1 MVVFQALTWEAR
13 DVENEHLITI
23 LGRGQ
28 DGKSVAVTTPF
39 KPYFFVKMKKGV
51 TETDAKLLF
60 SRIPKAINYTLEKSK
75 DLWGFQ
81 NNEKFIFMKLNFD
94 TLADMKFCDRKLSKP
109 LGDDVIPLR
118 VYESNID
125 PMLRLMH
132 RTGISSTGWLE
143 VTHCT
148 RSHLCRVDMDLFCND
163 WKTLKPFVK
172 DSNAPF
178 VVASFDIETH
188 SSTGK
193 FPDPNIPGD
202 SVFQIALSLK
212 HLGETE
218 CYDKT
223 CLCYKNTSELEE
235 DQNIVSFETEKELLI
250 AFKNYLFEHDIDIM
264 TGWNIF
270 GFDLEYLYTRA
281 VICGCVAEF
290 SRLGKIKDM
299 ETKMV
304 YKKLSSSA
312 LGDNLLK
319 MLPMSGR
326 YIFDLFQEIKREQK
340 LDSYSLNHVS
350 KIFLN
355 DQKIDMSPKE
365 MFARFEE
372 GDPNKLAEVAE
383 YCIKDTL
390 LPHRLMDKLCNLLN
404 LFEMAKATWVPLC
417 FLSERG
423 QQIKVFSQLARKS
436 REIGFMIPTI
446 RWGDNKILTD
456 EGYEGATVLEA
467 HTGAYYTPITALDF
481 EGLYPSIMMAH
492 NLCYSSLV
500 LDPKYG
506 NIPGVTYEEFKI
518 GTKTYKF
525 AQDVPSLLPEIL
537 AELKKFRKQAK
548 KDMAQAEGD
557 LKKVYNGKQL
567 AYKISMNSVY
577 GFTGA
582 SKGILPCVAIAST
595 VTAEGRHMIEQTKQ
609 HVEENFPGAVVRY
622 GDSVTPDTALIIKI
636 NNHVKTCRIDSLVH
650 EYEKRSDGKETSVLE
665 GVEVWTENGF
675 TKIQQVVRHRTQK
688 KIYRVVTH
696 TGIVDCTEDHS
707 LLLPDASEISPE
719 DVNIKT
725 ELLHGNS
732 VNAMSETD
740 MTVSLQE
747 AKVMG
752 FFYGDGSCGS
762 YNGKNTWALN
772 NANIDFLLEMQ
783 TLCPF
788 ATTLCDTLD
797 SSGVYKLSANGD
809 VKSVVNRYRG
819 MFYNDHREKI
829 VPSCIL
835 NAPIDIVQ
843 AFVDGY
849 YMADGDKDVNG
860 YTRMDNKGKEGTSG
874 LFLLG
879 RRLGYNV
886 SINTREDKI
895 NVFRL
900 TWTRSSQRRSPTAIK
915 KIIYM
920 GETDEYVYDLTT
932 TSHHFAVSP
941 GDLVVHNTDSVMV
954 EFDMQ
959 GRTGEAALEYS
970 WELGEQAAEMC
981 NSLFKRPKNLEL
993 EKVYWPYILYSKK
1006 RYAAKLWTQNREGKM
1021 KMDYIDVKGLQVV
1034 RRDNTLFV
1042 RNTCK
1047 ELLDVILES
1056 KNSEGA
1062 KKLAHAKA
1070 VNLLAGDVP
1079 MEDLILSQKLSDS
1092 YKVSGK
1098 SMSISDPK
1106 ANQINQAHVKVVV
1119 KMREREPGSEPQSGD
1134 RVPYVLVKKETKN
1147 PTQFELAEDP
1157 VWVKNNNLELDY
1169 NYYFTNKFMNPI
1181 CDLLE
1186 PLVEDPKQEIFGD
1199 LIPKK
1204 PRARKTKEKAAEG
1217 CATVDNLFKKFNQS
1231 NSK

>member
-13 DVENEHLITI
+13 DVDNEHLITI
-23 LGRGQ
+23 LGRTQ
-28 DGKSVAVTTPF
+28 DDKSVAVTTPF

-51 TETDAKLLF
+51 SELDAKTLF
-60 SRIPKAINYTLEKSK
+60 GKIPKAINYEFVKSK

-81 NNEKFIFMKLNFD
+81 NSETFLFMKLNFN

-109 LGDDVIPLR
+109 LGDDSMPLR

-125 PMLRLMH
+125 PLLRFMH
-132 RTGISSTGWLE
+132 RTGVSSTGWLE
-143 VTHCT
+143 VTQCI
-148 RSHLCRVDMDLFCND
+148 RSHLCKVDTDLFCND
-163 WKTLKPFVK
+163 WKSLKPVIR
-172 DSNAPF
+172 DNNAPF
-178 VVASFDIETH
+178 RVASFDIETH

-202 SVFQIALSLK
+202 CVFQIALTLK
-212 HLGETE
+212 RLGETE

-223 CLCYKNTSELEE
+223 CLCYKQTSPLEGC
-235 DQNIVSFETEKELLI
+235 NIISYETERELLVG
-250 AFKNYLFEHDIDIM
+250 FSEYLFKHDIDVI

-270 GFDLEYLYTRA
+270 GFDLEYIYTRA
-281 VICGCVAEF
+281 VICGCVEEF
-290 SRLGKIKDM
+290 SSLGKIKEM
-299 ETKMV
+299 KTKMV
-304 YKKLSSSA
+304 YKKLSSNA
-312 LGDNLLK
+312 LGDNMLK

-350 KIFLN
+350 KVFLE
-355 DQKIDMSPKE
+355 DQKIDMSPHE
-365 MFARFEE
+365 MFARFRE
-372 GDPNKLAEVAE
+372 GDPDKLAEVAE
-383 YCIKDTL
+383 YCIKDTI
-390 LPHRLMDKLCNLLN
+390 LPHRIMDKLCNLLN

-436 REIGFMIPTI
+436 RDIGFMIPTI
-446 RWGDNKILTD
+446 RWGATGGLTD
-456 EGYEGATVLEA
+456 EGYEGATVLDA

-506 NIPGVTYEEFKI
+506 NIPGVKYEEFTI

-537 AELKKFRKQAK
+537 SELKQFRKQAK
-548 KDMAQAEGD
+548 RDMAAAEGD

-567 AYKISMNSVY
+567 AYKVSMNSVY

-595 VTAEGRHMIEQTKQ
+595 VTCEGRHMIEQTKEY
-609 HVEENFPGAVVRY
+609 VEENFPGAVVRY
-622 GDSVTPDTALIIKI
+622 GDSVTPDTPLVIRQ
-636 NNHVKTCRIDSLVH
+636 NGVVKTCRIDSLVL
-650 EYEKRSDGKETSVLE
+650 EYQIRTDGKETSALD
-665 GVEVWTENGF
+665 GVEVWTEKGF
-675 TKIQQVVRHRTQK
+675 TRIEQVVRHRTAK
-688 KIYRVVTH
+688 KMYRVLTH
-696 TGIVDCTEDHS
+696 TGVVDCTEDHS
-707 LLLPDASEISPE
+707 LLLSDATEISPE
-719 DVNIKT
+719 NVTLKT
-725 ELLHGNS
+725 ELLHGES
-732 VNAMSETD
+732 VLALGYEDDSI
-740 MTVSLQE
+740 SPRE

-752 FFYGDGSCGS
+752 FFYGDGSCGTYDCPTGEKS
-762 YNGKNTWALN
+762 VWTLN
-772 NANIDFLLEMQ
+772 NANMDYLMEMQ
-783 TLCPF
+783 ALCPF
-788 ATTLCDTLD
+788 QTTIYDTME
-797 SSGVYKLSANGD
+797 SSGVYKMCANGH
-809 VKSVVNRYRG
+809 VKNIVTRYRK
-819 MFYNDHREKI
+819 MFYNKHKEKI

-835 NAPIDIVQ
+835 NAPLDVVQ
-843 AFVDGY
+843 SFVDGY
-849 YMADGDKDVNG
+849 YMADGDKG
-860 YTRMDNKGKEGTSG
+860 PEGCTRMDNKGKEGTAG
-874 LFLLG
+874 LFLLC

-886 SINTREDKI
+886 SLNTRGDKPS
-895 NVFRL
+895 VFRL
-900 TWTRSSQRRSPTAIK
+900 TCTRATQRRNPTAIK
-915 KIIYM
+915 KIVYM
-920 GETDEYVYDLTT
+920 GETDDYVYDLTT
-932 TSHHFAVSP
+932 ASHHFAVAP
-941 GDLVVHNTDSVMV
+941 GELVVHNTDSVMV

-959 GRTGEAALEYS
+959 GRTGEEALEYS
-970 WELGEQAAEMC
+970 WKLGEQAAEEC
-981 NSLFKRPKNLEL
+981 NSLFKKPKNLEL

-1062 KKLAHAKA
+1062 TKLARSKA

-1079 MEDLILSQKLSDS
+1079 MEDLILSQKLADQ
-1092 YKVSGK
+1092 YKTTNL
-1098 SMSISDPK
+1098 P
-1106 ANQINQAHVKVVV
+1106 HVQVRD

-1134 RVPYVLVKKETKN
+1134 RVQFVLVKVDKKD
-1147 PTQFELAEDP
+1147 PKQFEMAEDP
-1157 VWVKNNNLELDY
+1157 VWVKNNNLVLDY

-1186 PLVEDPKQEIFGD
+1186 PLVESPKDVIFGD

-1204 PRARKTKEKAAEG
+1204 PRAKRKSETI
-1217 CATVDNLFKKFNQS
+1217 TNLFKNFEQS

>member
-13 DVENEHLITI
+13 DVDNEHLITI

-51 TETDAKLLF
+51 TETDAKMLF
-60 SRIPKAINYTLEKSK
+60 SKIPKAINYTLEKSK

-81 NNEKFIFMKLNFD
+81 NNEKFIFMKLNFN

-109 LGDDVIPLR
+109 LGDDPIPLR

-125 PMLRLMH
+125 PMLRFMH

-163 WKTLKPFVK
+163 WKTLKPFVR

-202 SVFQIALSLK
+202 CVFQIALTLK
-212 HLGETE
+212 RLGETE

-223 CLCYKNTSELEE
+223 CLCYKKTSDLEE
-235 DQNIVSFETEKELLI
+235 DQNIVSFETEKELLV

-290 SRLGKIKDM
+290 SKLGKIKDM

-350 KIFLN
+350 KVFLN

-372 GDPNKLAEVAE
+372 GDPDKLAEVAE

-436 REIGFMIPTI
+436 RDIGFMIPTI

-537 AELKKFRKQAK
+537 AELKQFRKQAK

-622 GDSVTPDTALIIKI
+622 GD
-636 NNHVKTCRIDSLVH
+636 
-650 EYEKRSDGKETSVLE
+650 
-665 GVEVWTENGF
+665 
-675 TKIQQVVRHRTQK
+675 
-688 KIYRVVTH
+688 
-696 TGIVDCTEDHS
+696 
-707 LLLPDASEISPE
+707 
-719 DVNIKT
+719 
-725 ELLHGNS
+725 
-732 VNAMSETD
+732 
-740 MTVSLQE
+740 
-747 AKVMG
+747 
-752 FFYGDGSCGS
+752 
-762 YNGKNTWALN
+762 
-772 NANIDFLLEMQ
+772 
-783 TLCPF
+783 
-788 ATTLCDTLD
+788 
-797 SSGVYKLSANGD
+797 
-809 VKSVVNRYRG
+809 
-819 MFYNDHREKI
+819 
-829 VPSCIL
+829 
-835 NAPIDIVQ
+835 
-843 AFVDGY
+843 
-849 YMADGDKDVNG
+849 
-860 YTRMDNKGKEGTSG
+860 
-874 LFLLG
+874 
-879 RRLGYNV
+879 
-886 SINTREDKI
+886 
-895 NVFRL
+895 
-900 TWTRSSQRRSPTAIK
+900 
-915 KIIYM
+915 
-920 GETDEYVYDLTT
+920 
-932 TSHHFAVSP
+932 
-941 GDLVVHNTDSVMV
+941 TDSVMV

-981 NSLFKRPKNLEL
+981 NSLFKKPKNLEL

-1079 MEDLILSQKLSDS
+1079 MEDLILSQKLADS
-1092 YKVSGK
+1092 YKSTNL
-1098 SMSISDPK
+1098 P
-1106 ANQINQAHVKVVV
+1106 HVQVRD

-1134 RVPYVLVKKETKN
+1134 RVQFVLVKVEKKD
-1147 PTQFELAEDP
+1147 PKQFEMAEDP
-1157 VWVKNNNLELDY
+1157 VWVKNNNLKLDY

-1204 PRARKTKEKAAEG
+1204 PRGRKTKEKAAEG
-1217 CATVDNLFKKFNQS
+1217 CETIDNLFKKFNQS